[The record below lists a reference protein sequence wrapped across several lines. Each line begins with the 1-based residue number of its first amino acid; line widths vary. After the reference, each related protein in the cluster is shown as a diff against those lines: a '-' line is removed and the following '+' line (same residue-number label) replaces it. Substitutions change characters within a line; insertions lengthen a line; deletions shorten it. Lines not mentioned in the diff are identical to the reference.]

1 MQHLC
6 QYICTFYVQKMS
18 YYRAMSNIMHYISA
32 YLENSVFL
40 EYEIRNLRRNDFLQM

>member
-6 QYICTFYVQKMS
+6 QYICTKNVQIMI
-18 YYRAMSNIMHYISA
+18 YYRANSKNMHFISA

-40 EYEIRNLRRNDFLQM
+40 EYWTRNLRRNDFLQM